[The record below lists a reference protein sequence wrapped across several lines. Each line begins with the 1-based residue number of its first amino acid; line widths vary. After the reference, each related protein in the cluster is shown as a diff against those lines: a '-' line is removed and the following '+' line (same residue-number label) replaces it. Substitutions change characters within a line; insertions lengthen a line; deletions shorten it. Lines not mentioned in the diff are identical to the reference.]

1 MKQHIK
7 DLLKKLQSKSSN
19 PNKNAKK
26 EQLKTIGILT
36 FFIVFGVGFYFYT
49 TIDGAKPK
57 KTHNGKFAGVFDNHV
72 GADYDHASVEAL
84 NNRLDAYSSK
94 LNKLEIKQNKPH
106 TITQTTDANM
116 LKQLEALKKE
126 VDHLK
131 EHKSKIIT
139 IKPKKATPI
148 HPHESHEDDNAFAKA
163 PSKFEQYQP
172 QSQTPLMNTIGIE
185 DVSIQ
190 YPESKKQDQ
199 RTSKNYVWAG
209 TFATG
214 YLMTG
219 IVGDAGTNSTKNR
232 GTVAIKI
239 TGTGTMPNGQYSHL
253 RNCVVLGST
262 YGDLSSDSDVIHL
275 ETLSCAGK
283 KYSFEKKVYGSVFD
297 LDAMQDLRGIPVLK
311 AKPILGY
318 ATVAGLIAG
327 IGDGLSSSGQTSS
340 VTGAGVV
347 TTPTSVMKSGLGQ
360 GISKPADKITDYLM
374 NIANMYH
381 PIVVAHAGRKVTV
394 LFQAG
399 FFIDKAHNSYD
410 SMKSIN
416 TTHHHGTQEQSQIKH
431 EKINPDT
438 LTQNIQKASGNVT
451 DIAQKQ
457 ASTQFDH
464 RVNLGGGLFEPIQK

>member
-26 EQLKTIGILT
+26 EQLKTIGVLT

-49 TIDGAKPK
+49 ASDGVKPK
-57 KTHNGKFAGVFDNHV
+57 KTHHAKFAGVFDSHV

-84 NNRLDAYSSK
+84 NDRLDAYSSK
-94 LNKLEIKQNKPH
+94 LNKIEVNQNKPH
-106 TITQTTDANM
+106 TITQSTDSNM

-131 EHKSKIIT
+131 EHKSKIMA
-139 IKPKKATPI
+139 IKPKKVTPI
-148 HPHESHEDDNAFAKA
+148 KPHESHEDDNAFAKA

-172 QSQTPLMNTIGIE
+172 QPQTPLMNTIGIE

-190 YPESKKQDQ
+190 YPESKTQDQ

-219 IVGDAGTNSTKNR
+219 IVGDAGTNATKNR

-416 TTHHHGTQEQSQIKH
+416 TTHHGTQEQSQIKH
-431 EKINPDT
+431 QKINPDT

-451 DIAQKQ
+451 EIAQKQ

>member
-26 EQLKTIGILT
+26 EQLKTIGVLT

-49 TIDGAKPK
+49 SSDGVKPK
-57 KTHNGKFAGVFDNHV
+57 KTHHGKFAGVFDNHV

-84 NNRLDAYSSK
+84 NNRLDTYSSK
-94 LNKLEIKQNKPH
+94 LNKLEIKQNEPH

-131 EHKSKIIT
+131 EYKSKIIA

-148 HPHESHEDDNAFAKA
+148 KPHESHEDDAFTKA
-163 PSKFEQYQP
+163 PSKFNQYQH
-172 QSQTPLMNTIGIE
+172 QEQTPLMNTIGIE

-381 PIVVAHAGRKVTV
+381 PIVVAHAGRKVTI

-416 TTHHHGTQEQSQIKH
+416 TTHNHGTQEQSQIKH
-431 EKINPDT
+431 EPIQTDT

-451 DIAQKQ
+451 EIAQKQ